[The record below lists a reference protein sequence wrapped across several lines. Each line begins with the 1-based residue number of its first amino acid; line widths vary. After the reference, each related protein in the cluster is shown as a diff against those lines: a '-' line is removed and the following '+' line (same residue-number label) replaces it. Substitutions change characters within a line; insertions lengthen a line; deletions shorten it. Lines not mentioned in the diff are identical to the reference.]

1 MARFFQYLRE
11 FIQIETEMDLM
22 KIRQRAIKLF
32 RSQIKTIFMKKNFT
46 LALLVILV
54 AVASCSFTNKS
65 FENDDKDKLL
75 LDLITYVLERGH
87 YEPKDLNDSFS
98 SNVFDD
104 FIDILDPTKR
114 YFVASD
120 IRDFEKYRF
129 MIDDEIRNTEITF
142 FNVVYQRLMKR
153 MGEAK
158 EIYKEVLSEPFDYS
172 IAETIN
178 IDYKDQAFATNKKQL
193 KERWRKQL
201 KYNTL
206 GIFDN
211 KVENRIAEAKQDEN
225 TGKATATLTLNSFPG
240 TIDKVTLEEESRE
253 NTQNTLDE
261 FFDFID
267 DLERK
272 DWFVQYINTIV
283 DEFDPHTF
291 YFAPDDKEKFDI
303 GMSGKFEGIGAR
315 LQKKPEGA
323 RVMEIISGGPVWR
336 EQSLEVGDEILKV
349 GQDGEEPIDIVG
361 MRLDD
366 AIKLIKGPKG
376 TVVDLTV
383 RKVDGTVEE
392 VSITRDVV
400 QLEESFAKSATVK
413 KEDSKYGL
421 IHLPKF
427 YVDFEDY
434 TERNAATDVA
444 KEVERL
450 KQEGV
455 EGIVLDLRDNGGG
468 SLKTVVEMAGLFIK
482 DGPIVQ
488 VRSSG
493 QRKEVHEDKDE
504 RIQWDGPLVI
514 LVNELSASASEIL
527 AAAMQDYKR
536 AVVIGSKQTFG
547 KGTVQ
552 NVIPLDNIVRSNEH
566 GDLGAIKLTTQ
577 KFYRINGGSTQLEGV
592 KSDIVVP
599 DRYSYIDLGERDQ
612 ENPLGWDKI
621 TPANYKIWDGYID
634 FETTVSNS
642 KKRMADNEYIKLI
655 EENAKWLK
663 EQQDET
669 IISLS
674 YDAYKKRENQ
684 AKKRSDHFKSLQE
697 YDSQL
702 TFQSL
707 RYETEL
713 FTKDSILREKR
724 DRWHKNLAK
733 DIYVDEAVNVLRD
746 LQLNNIKSAERKLA
760 SVKG

>member
-1 MARFFQYLRE
+1 
-11 FIQIETEMDLM
+11 
-22 KIRQRAIKLF
+22 
-32 RSQIKTIFMKKNFT
+32 MKKNFI

-65 FENDDKDKLL
+65 FDNDDKDKFLL
-75 LDLITYVLERGH
+75 ELISYVLERGH
-87 YEPKDLNDSFS
+87 YEPKDINDNFS

-104 FIDILDPTKR
+104 FIDIVDPTKR
-114 YFVASD
+114 YFLQSD
-120 IRDFEKYRF
+120 IREFEKYRF
-129 MIDDEIRNTEITF
+129 MIDDEIRNTDITF
-142 FNVVYQRLMKR
+142 FNKVYQRLMVR
-153 MGEAK
+153 MDEAK
-158 EIYKEVLSEPFDYS
+158 GIYEEVLSQPFDYS
-172 IAETIN
+172 IDETID
-178 IDYKDQAFATNKKQL
+178 IDYDKQEFASSKKEL

-206 GIFDN
+206 NVFDN
-211 KVENRIAEAKQDEN
+211 KIDNTVSDSDEESN
-225 TGKATATLTLNSFPG
+225 LDSKPILSFDDIPSSV
-240 TIDKVTLEEESRE
+240 DKVATEEEARE
-253 NTQNTLDE
+253 ITKNTLDE
-261 FFDFID
+261 FFDFVD

-272 DWFVQYINTIV
+272 DWFVQYLNTIV
-283 DEFDPHTF
+283 EEFDPHTF
-291 YFAPDDKEKFDI
+291 YFAPEEKEKFDI

-323 RVMEIISGGPVWR
+323 KIVEIISGGPVWR
-336 EQSLEVGDEILKV
+336 DQSLEVGDEILKV
-349 GQDGEEPIDIVG
+349 GQEGEEPIDIVG

-383 RKVDGTVEE
+383 RKVDGTIETVA
-392 VSITRDVV
+392 ITRDVV
-400 QLEESFAKSATVK
+400 ELEESYAKSATI
-413 KEDSKYGL
+413 DAGDQKYGL
-421 IHLPKF
+421 IDLPKF

-434 TERNAATDVA
+434 AERNAATDVA

-450 KQEGV
+450 KEAGA
-455 EGIVLDLRDNGGG
+455 EGIILDLRDNGGG

-536 AVVIGSKQTFG
+536 AVIIGSKQTFG

-552 NVIPLDNIVRSNEH
+552 NVIPLDNIVRGNEH

-612 ENPLGWDKI
+612 QNPLGWDKI
-621 TPANYKIWDGYID
+621 TPADYKVWDGYID
-634 FETTVSNS
+634 LDEAVKNS
-642 KKRMADNEYIKLI
+642 KERMAKNEQIRLI

-663 EQQDET
+663 EQQDENL
-669 IISLS
+669 ISLN
-674 YDAYKKRENQ
+674 YDDYVSKEQ
-684 AKKRSDHFKSLQE
+684 EAKKRSERFKSLKD
-697 YDSQL
+697 YDSKL
-702 TFQSL
+702 SFGSL
-707 RYETEL
+707 QYETEL
-713 FTKDSILREKR
+713 FTQDSVLREKR
-724 DRWHKNLAK
+724 DRWHKNLSR
-733 DIYVDEAVNVLRD
+733 DIYVEEAVNVLKD
-746 LQLNNIKSAERKLA
+746 LHKNNIKKEENKLA

>member
-1 MARFFQYLRE
+1 
-11 FIQIETEMDLM
+11 
-22 KIRQRAIKLF
+22 
-32 RSQIKTIFMKKNFT
+32 MKKNFI

-65 FENDDKDKLL
+65 FDNDDKDKFLL
-75 LDLITYVLERGH
+75 ELISYVLEKGH
-87 YEPKDLNDSFS
+87 YEPKEVNDSFS

-104 FIDILDPTKR
+104 FIDIIDPTKR
-114 YFVASD
+114 YFLKSD
-120 IRDFEKYRF
+120 IREFEKYRF
-129 MIDDEIRNTEITF
+129 MIDDEIRNTDIEF
-142 FNVVYQRLMKR
+142 FNTVYERLMVR
-153 MGEAK
+153 MEEAK
-158 EIYKEVLSEPFDYS
+158 DIYKEVLATPFDYTLDES
-172 IAETIN
+172 IE
-178 IDYKDQAFATNKKQL
+178 IDYDEQDFAANKKEL

-206 GIFDN
+206 NVFDN
-211 KVENRIAEAKQDEN
+211 KVDNMISDANQESGLEADMILAFN
-225 TGKATATLTLNSFPG
+225 DIPNSV
-240 TIDKVTLEEESRE
+240 DKVITEEEARE
-253 NTQNTLDE
+253 VTKNTLDE
-261 FFDFID
+261 FFDFVG

-272 DWFVQYINTIV
+272 DWFVQYLNTIV
-283 DEFDPHTF
+283 EEFDPHTF
-291 YFAPDDKEKFDI
+291 YFAPEEKEKFDI

-323 RVMEIISGGPVWR
+323 KIVEIISGGPVWR
-336 EQSLEVGDEILKV
+336 DQSLEVGDQILKV
-349 GQDGEEPIDIVG
+349 GQEGEEPINIVG
-361 MRLDD
+361 MRLED
-366 AIKLIKGPKG
+366 AIKLIKGPEG

-383 RKVDGTVEE
+383 RKVDGTIET

-400 QLEESFAKSATVK
+400 ELEESYAKSATIDAGDV
-413 KEDSKYGL
+413 KYGL
-421 IHLPKF
+421 IDLPKF

-434 TERNAATDVA
+434 SERNAATDVA
-444 KEVERL
+444 KELERL
-450 KQEGV
+450 KEAGA

-536 AVVIGSKQTFG
+536 AVIIGSKQTFG

-552 NVIPLDNIVRSNEH
+552 NVIPLDGIVRGNEH

-612 ENPLGWDKI
+612 QNPLGWDKI
-621 TPANYKIWDGYID
+621 TPADYKVWDGYID
-634 FETTVSNS
+634 FDDAVKKS
-642 KKRMADNEYIKLI
+642 KERMAINEQIKLI
-655 EENAKWLK
+655 EENARWLK
-663 EQQDET
+663 EQQDENL
-669 IISLS
+669 ISLN
-674 YDAYKKRENQ
+674 YNAYVNKEQ
-684 AKKRSDHFKSLQE
+684 EAKKRSERFKSLRD
-697 YDSQL
+697 YDSKL
-702 TFQSL
+702 SFGSL
-707 RYETEL
+707 QYETEL
-713 FTKDSILREKR
+713 FTQDSVLREKR
-724 DRWHKNLAK
+724 DRWHKDLAR
-733 DIYVDEAVNVLRD
+733 DIYVEEAVNVLKD
-746 LQLNNIKSAERKLA
+746 LHQNNIKKEENKLA

>member
-1 MARFFQYLRE
+1 
-11 FIQIETEMDLM
+11 
-22 KIRQRAIKLF
+22 
-32 RSQIKTIFMKKNFT
+32 MKKNFT

-54 AVASCSFTNKS
+54 AVASCSFTSKS

-87 YEPKDLNDSFS
+87 YEPKNLNDSFS

-104 FIDILDPTKR
+104 FVDILDPTKR
-114 YFVASD
+114 YFIASD
-120 IRDFEKYRF
+120 IREFEKYRF
-129 MIDDEIRNTEITF
+129 QIDDEIKNTDITF
-142 FNVVYQRLMKR
+142 FNIVYQRLMKR

-158 EIYKEVLSEPFDYS
+158 EIYREVLSQPFDYS
-172 IAETIN
+172 LEETIN
-178 IDYKDQAFATNKKQL
+178 IDYKDQDYAANRKQL

-206 GIFDN
+206 AVFDG
-211 KVENRIAEAKQDEN
+211 KVENRISDAGEQVADVN
-225 TGKATATLTLNSFPG
+225 ALTYSSITSSVNRNE
-240 TIDKVTLEEESRE
+240 LEEEARE
-253 NTQNTLDE
+253 NTKNTLDE

-323 RVMEIISGGPVWR
+323 RIMEIISGGPVWR

-376 TVVDLTV
+376 TIVDLTV
-383 RKVDGTVEE
+383 RRVDGTIDV

-400 QLEESFAKSATVK
+400 MLEESYAKSATVK
-413 KEDSKYGL
+413 REDHKYGL
-421 IHLPKF
+421 INLPKF

-444 KEVERL
+444 KEVDRL
-450 KQEGV
+450 REAGV

-621 TPANYKIWDGYID
+621 SPADYEIWEGYID
-634 FETTVSNS
+634 FETAVANS
-642 KKRMADNEYIKLI
+642 KKRMAENPQIELI

-669 IISLS
+669 IVSLN
-674 YDAYKKRENQ
+674 YDAFKVKEGE
-684 AKKRSDHFKSLQE
+684 AKKRSDHFKSLRE
-697 YDSQL
+697 YDSKL
-702 TFQSL
+702 TFESL
-707 RYETEL
+707 KYETEL
-713 FTKDSILREKR
+713 FTQDSVLREKR
-724 DRWHKNLAK
+724 NRWHKDLAR
-733 DIYVDEAVNVLRD
+733 DIYVEEAINVLRD
-746 LQLNNIKSAERKLA
+746 LQLNNIKSSERKLA
-760 SVKG
+760 AVKG

>member
-1 MARFFQYLRE
+1 MSDNFAPE
-11 FIQIETEMDLM
+11 
-22 KIRQRAIKLF
+22 
-32 RSQIKTIFMKKNFT
+32 KTIFMKKNFI

-75 LDLITYVLERGH
+75 LELITYVLEKGH
-87 YEPKDLNDSFS
+87 YEPKDLNDDFS

-104 FIDILDPTKR
+104 FIDIMDPTKR
-114 YFVASD
+114 YFLESD
-120 IRDFEKYRF
+120 VREFEKYRF
-129 MIDDEIRNTEITF
+129 MIDDEIKNTDITF
-142 FNVVYQRLMKR
+142 FNVVYQRLMVR
-153 MGEAK
+153 MEEAK
-158 EIYKEVLSEPFDYS
+158 EIYKEVLSEPFDYT
-172 IAETIN
+172 ADETIN
-178 IDYKDQAFATNKKQL
+178 IDYADQEFASNKKEL
-193 KERWRKQL
+193 RERWRKQL

-206 GIFDN
+206 TVFQDKI
-211 KVENRIAEAKQDEN
+211 ENRISDAADN
-225 TGKATATLTLNSFPG
+225 VDVGSDFSLTFNDIPG
-240 TIDKVTLEEESRE
+240 TVDKALTEEEARE
-253 NTQNTLDE
+253 VTKTTLDE
-261 FFDFID
+261 YFDFVD

-272 DWFVQYINTIV
+272 DWFVQYLNTIV
-283 DEFDPHTF
+283 EEFDPHTF
-291 YFAPDDKEKFDI
+291 YFAPDEKEKFDI

-323 RVMEIISGGPVWR
+323 KIVEIISGGPVWR
-336 EQSLEVGDEILKV
+336 DQTLEVGDEILKV
-349 GQDGEEPIDIVG
+349 GQEGEEPINIVG

-376 TVVDLTV
+376 SVVDLTV
-383 RKVDGTVEE
+383 RRVDGTIET

-400 QLEESFAKSATVK
+400 ELEESYAKSATI
-413 KEDSKYGL
+413 ESGDMRYGL
-421 IHLPKF
+421 INLPKF

-444 KEVERL
+444 MEVERL
-450 KQEGV
+450 KEAGA
-455 EGIVLDLRDNGGG
+455 EGIILDLRDNGGG

-493 QRKEVHEDKDE
+493 QRKEIHEDKDE

-612 ENPLGWDKI
+612 QNPLGWDKI
-621 TPANYKIWDGYID
+621 TPADYEVWDGYID
-634 FETTVSNS
+634 FETAVENS
-642 KKRMADNEYIKLI
+642 KKRMANNAQIKLI
-655 EENAKWLK
+655 EENAKWIK
-663 EQQDET
+663 EQQDENV
-669 IISLS
+669 IPLS
-674 YDAYKKRENQ
+674 YDAYVKKADD
-684 AKKRSDHFKSLQE
+684 AKKRSDKFKSLRD
-697 YDSQL
+697 YDSKL
-702 TFQSL
+702 SFGSL
-707 RYETEL
+707 KYETEL
-713 FTKDSILREKR
+713 FVQDSVLREKR
-724 DRWHKNLAK
+724 DRWHKELAK
-733 DIYVDEAVNVLRD
+733 DIYVEEAVNVLKD
-746 LQLNNIKSAERKLA
+746 LHMNNIKNGERKLA